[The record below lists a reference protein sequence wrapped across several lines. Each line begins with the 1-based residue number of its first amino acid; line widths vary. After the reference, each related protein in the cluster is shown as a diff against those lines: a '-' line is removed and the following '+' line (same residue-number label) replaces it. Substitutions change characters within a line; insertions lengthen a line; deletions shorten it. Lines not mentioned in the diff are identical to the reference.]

1 MEGSCDSTTTTT
13 LISLGD
19 LKLVILTQTL
29 GDLKTMKMPLT
40 LVLLLG
46 LSLAPSSLADIA
58 QA

>member
-19 LKLVILTQTL
+19 LKLVTLTQTL

-46 LSLAPSSLADIA
+46 LSFTPSSLADIA